1 MTDEPNAPDAASA
14 AAPNAGALTR
24 AERIADIIRSHL
36 RDSPVSRA
44 SEAWNHLETKLG
56 AIAEDI
62 LKEP

>member
-1 MTDEPNAPDAASA
+1 MTDEPDAPDAAPPA
-14 AAPNAGALTR
+14 ARSGAEPTR
-24 AERIADIIRSHL
+24 ARRIADIIRSHL

-44 SEAWNHLETKLG
+44 SEAWNHLETQLG

>member
-1 MTDEPNAPDAASA
+1 MTDEPNAPDAAPA
-14 AAPNAGALTR
+14 AAPDDSAPGR
-24 AERIADIIRSHL
+24 SKRIADIIRAHL

-56 AIAEDI
+56 AIAADI